1 MTVRNK
7 YVVFALLLVSS
18 LITNAQT
25 RNSISND
32 SVPPAIDGDSIRNP
46 SASSNSDYSKAYEI
60 ALKRKEE
67 LTNRKAILN
76 DSIKNWKKELKK
88 LEGLHGSI
96 VKSNEKMEK
105 KIDEVKIE
113 EQKKGV
119 PELIKKRDK
128 LLKTII
134 AEEKEK
140 VILESQLH
148 EINSKLN
155 ARNNQRESLGKIKD
169 NVSNQIIAENKD
181 YLERSFSEM
190 NLSELREIKSK
201 CQKYAT
207 DAKVNA
213 FVAKVDNVIRNK
225 ELYDNMVNVVNASY
239 KKFDVD
245 RALASV
251 TQIKG
256 ANTQQQKEIIELK
269 TQMTLFPEGLSTF
282 KEFISEL
289 NRMRNGVEKYS
300 MEWYETDSKTIL
312 SKNNLGNRIESKLK
326 RVPYLNKKFEEFMN
340 AFKAAPSKH
349 SNVEIEILNQ

>member
-1 MTVRNK
+1 M
-7 YVVFALLLVSS
+7 VFALLFVTS

-32 SVPPAIDGDSIRNP
+32 SVPPTIDGDSIRIP
-46 SASSNSDYSKAYEI
+46 SASSNSDYSKAYEN

-67 LTNRKAILN
+67 LINRKAVLN
-76 DSIKNWKKELKK
+76 DSIKKWNKELKR

-96 VKSNEKMEK
+96 VKSNEKMEER
-105 KIDEVKIE
+105 IAQVKIK
-113 EQKKGV
+113 EQKNGI
-119 PELIKKRDK
+119 PELIKKRNQ
-128 LLKTII
+128 LLKIII
-134 AEEKEK
+134 AEEEEK
-140 VILESQLH
+140 VLLESQLH
-148 EINSKLN
+148 EINGKLD
-155 ARNNQRESLGKIKD
+155 ARNHQRENLGKIKD
-169 NVSNQIIAENKD
+169 NVSNQIIAGNKD
-181 YLERSFSEM
+181 YLERSFAEM
-190 NLSELREIKSK
+190 NPSELREIKSK

-256 ANTQQQKEIIELK
+256 TNTQQQKEIIELK
-269 TQMTLFPEGLSTF
+269 TQMTLFPEGLAAF
-282 KEFISEL
+282 KEYITKL
-289 NRMRNGVEKYS
+289 NEMRNGVNYS
-300 MEWYETDSKTIL
+300 MEYFQTDSKQIL
-312 SKNNLGNRIESKLK
+312 SKNNLGNRIENQLK

-340 AFKAAPSKH
+340 ALKAAPNKH

>member
-1 MTVRNK
+1 MIVRNK

-256 ANTQQQKEIIELK
+256 TNTQQQKEIIELK
-269 TQMTLFPEGLSTF
+269 TQMTLFPEGLAAF
-282 KEFISEL
+282 KEYITKL
-289 NRMRNGVEKYS
+289 NEMRNGVNYS
-300 MEWYETDSKTIL
+300 MEYFQTDSKQIL
-312 SKNNLGNRIESKLK
+312 SKNNLGNRVENQLK
-326 RVPYLNKKFEEFMN
+326 RVPYLRKKFEEFMN
-340 AFKAAPSKH
+340 AFKAAPNKH
-349 SNVEIEILNQ
+349 SNVETEILNQ

>member
-7 YVVFALLLVSS
+7 YVVFALLLVIS

-25 RNSISND
+25 RSSISND
-32 SVPPAIDGDSIRNP
+32 SVPPTIEGDSIRIP
-46 SASSNSDYSKAYEI
+46 SVSSNSDYSNAYEI
-60 ALKRKEE
+60 ALKRKED

-76 DSIKNWKKELKK
+76 DSIKNWNKELKK

-96 VKSNEKMEK
+96 VKSNEKMEE
-105 KIDEVKIE
+105 KIAQVKIK
-113 EQKKGV
+113 EQKNGV
-119 PELIKKRDK
+119 PELIKKREQ

-140 VILESQLH
+140 VLLESQLH
-148 EINSKLN
+148 EINGKLD
-155 ARNNQRESLGKIKD
+155 ARNHQRENLGKIKD
-169 NVSNQIIAENKD
+169 NVSSQIIAENED

-190 NLSELREIKSK
+190 NLSELRVIKSK
-201 CQKYAT
+201 CQKYAA

-245 RALASV
+245 RALASI

-256 ANTQQQKEIIELK
+256 TNTLQQKEIIELK
-269 TQMTLFPEGLSTF
+269 TQMTLFPEGLKTF
-282 KEFISEL
+282 KEYINKL
-289 NRMRNGVEKYS
+289 NEMRNGVNYS
-300 MEWYETDSKTIL
+300 MEYFQTDNKQIL
-312 SKNNLGNRIESKLK
+312 SRNNLGNRIENQLK

-340 AFKAAPSKH
+340 AFKAAPNKH
-349 SNVEIEILNQ
+349 SNVETEILNQ

>member
-7 YVVFALLLVSS
+7 YVVFALLLVTS
-18 LITNAQT
+18 LITNAKT

-32 SVPPAIDGDSIRNP
+32 SVPTTIDGDSIKIP
-46 SASSNSDYSKAYEI
+46 SVSSNSDYSSAYET
-60 ALKRKEE
+60 ALKRREE

-76 DSIKNWKKELKK
+76 DSIKNWNKELKK

-96 VKSNEKMEK
+96 VKSNEKMEE
-105 KIDEVKIE
+105 KIAQVKIK
-113 EQKKGV
+113 EQKNGI
-119 PELIKKRDK
+119 PELTKKRDQ
-128 LLKTII
+128 LLKII
-134 AEEKEK
+134 KAEEEEK
-140 VILESQLH
+140 VLLESQLH
-148 EINSKLN
+148 EINGKVDE
-155 ARNNQRESLGKIKD
+155 RNHQRENLGKIKD

-181 YLERSFSEM
+181 YLERSFAEM

-269 TQMTLFPEGLSTF
+269 TEMNLFPEGLAAF
-282 KEFISEL
+282 KEYITKL
-289 NRMRNGVEKYS
+289 NEMRNGVNYS
-300 MEWYETDSKTIL
+300 MEYFQTDSKQIL
-312 SKNNLGNRIESKLK
+312 SKNNLGNRIENQLK

-340 AFKAAPSKH
+340 AFKAAPNKH
-349 SNVEIEILNQ
+349 SNVETEILNQ

>member
-7 YVVFALLLVSS
+7 YVVFALLLVTS
-18 LITNAQT
+18 LITNAKT

-32 SVPPAIDGDSIRNP
+32 SVPTTIDGDSIKIP
-46 SASSNSDYSKAYEI
+46 SVSSNSDYSSAYET
-60 ALKRKEE
+60 ALKRREE

-76 DSIKNWKKELKK
+76 DSIKNWNKELKK

-96 VKSNEKMEK
+96 VKSNEKMEE
-105 KIDEVKIE
+105 KIAQVKIK
-113 EQKKGV
+113 EQKNGI
-119 PELIKKRDK
+119 PELTKKRDQ
-128 LLKTII
+128 LLKII
-134 AEEKEK
+134 KAEEEEK
-140 VILESQLH
+140 VLLESQLH
-148 EINSKLN
+148 EINGKVDE
-155 ARNNQRESLGKIKD
+155 RNHQRENLGKIKD

-181 YLERSFSEM
+181 YLERSFAEM

-256 ANTQQQKEIIELK
+256 ANTLQQKEIIELK
-269 TQMTLFPEGLSTF
+269 TEMNLFPEGLAAF
-282 KEFISEL
+282 KEYITKL
-289 NRMRNGVEKYS
+289 NEMRNGVNYS
-300 MEWYETDSKTIL
+300 MEYFQTDSKQIL
-312 SKNNLGNRIESKLK
+312 SKNNLGNRIENQLK

-340 AFKAAPSKH
+340 AFKAAPNKH
-349 SNVEIEILNQ
+349 SNAETEILNQ

>member
-7 YVVFALLLVSS
+7 YVVFALLLVTS
-18 LITNAQT
+18 LITNAKT

-32 SVPPAIDGDSIRNP
+32 SVPTTIDGDSIKIP
-46 SASSNSDYSKAYEI
+46 SVSSNSDYSSAYET
-60 ALKRKEE
+60 ALKRREE

-76 DSIKNWKKELKK
+76 DSIKNWNKELKK

-96 VKSNEKMEK
+96 VKSNEKMEE
-105 KIDEVKIE
+105 KIAQVKIK
-113 EQKKGV
+113 EQKNGI
-119 PELIKKRDK
+119 PELTKKRDQ
-128 LLKTII
+128 LLKII
-134 AEEKEK
+134 KAEEEEK
-140 VILESQLH
+140 VLLESQLH
-148 EINSKLN
+148 EINGKVDE
-155 ARNNQRESLGKIKD
+155 RNHQRENLGKIKD

-181 YLERSFSEM
+181 YLERSFAKM

-269 TQMTLFPEGLSTF
+269 TEMNLFPEGLAAF
-282 KEFISEL
+282 KEYITKL
-289 NRMRNGVEKYS
+289 NEMRNGVNYS
-300 MEWYETDSKTIL
+300 MEYFQTDSKQIL
-312 SKNNLGNRIESKLK
+312 SKNNLGNRIENQLK

-340 AFKAAPSKH
+340 AFKAAPNKH
-349 SNVEIEILNQ
+349 SNVETEILNQ